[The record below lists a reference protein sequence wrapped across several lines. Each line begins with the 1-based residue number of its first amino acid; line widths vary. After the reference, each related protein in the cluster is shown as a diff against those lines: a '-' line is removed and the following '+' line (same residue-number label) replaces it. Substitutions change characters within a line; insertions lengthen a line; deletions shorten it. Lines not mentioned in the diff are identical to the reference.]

1 MWGLPRGWRLIQ
13 KGCGGRRTGR
23 PFECLI
29 FCGNRTHVTIW
40 QPLGREQPG
49 QADWHLETSVRRLTV
64 GRKHPG
70 SDPHSPE
77 LCSTPSHS
85 LKAEKMGKWPMILEK
100 TKQDQ
105 TGAGPLGCCSQSS
118 EPLCHPTSLS
128 WIPWCAFLSVETEVC
143 MQSQWQTSKKCRPV
157 CKLAASA
164 LRHPSGRPRS
174 TLCRRCAVARDDD

>member
-1 MWGLPRGWRLIQ
+1 MCVAFHNDPQRREPCLWGLPRGWRLIQ

-40 QPLGREQPG
+40 EPLGREQPG
-49 QADWHLETSVRRLTV
+49 QAHWHLETSVRWLKV
-64 GRKHPG
+64 GGKHPG

-85 LKAEKMGKWPMILEK
+85 LKAEKMGKRPMISK
-100 TKQDQ
+100 KKQSRTKLALALW
-105 TGAGPLGCCSQSS
+105 GAAASPLSLPAT
-118 EPLCHPTSLS
+118 PLALS

-143 MQSQWQTSKKCRPV
+143 MQSQTAD
-157 CKLAASA
+157 L
-164 LRHPSGRPRS
+164 
-174 TLCRRCAVARDDD
+174 